1 MIKRAVRGIREV
13 LAGPFRRSVAVN
25 RNVMVGLL
33 RPFRGRFLELGPGK
47 APILAKLDWVADE
60 HKTVLEF
67 PGVIAH
73 CAELGYTCVA
83 QDIGRDAWDLGDS
96 SMDVVL
102 SNQVLEHIPHT
113 DHVIHESRR
122 VLKPG
127 GKLLI
132 SVPNPGALAYIA
144 MLLLTV
150 NPPMSMV
157 SDEYYGL
164 GNPFSSR
171 RGKRSAEY
179 GTQGHGHLRLFT
191 PRAMNDLLRVNGFR
205 VLRNHGA
212 SWGTPILGR
221 FLARVFPWYGL
232 MTIVLA
238 EKQVD
243 GPGNAGT

>member
-1 MIKRAVRGIREV
+1 
-13 LAGPFRRSVAVN
+13 
-25 RNVMVGLL
+25 
-33 RPFRGRFLELGPGK
+33 
-47 APILAKLDWVADE
+47 
-60 HKTVLEF
+60 
-67 PGVIAH
+67 
-73 CAELGYTCVA
+73 
-83 QDIGRDAWDLGDS
+83 
-96 SMDVVL
+96 VVL
-102 SNQVLEHIPHT
+102 SNQVLEHIPRT

-171 RGKRSAEY
+171 RRQRSAEH
-179 GTQGHGHLRLFT
+179 GTLGHGHLRLFT
-191 PRAMNDLLRVNGFR
+191 PRGLNDLLEVNGFKI
-205 VLRNHGA
+205 LANHGA
-212 SWGTPILGR
+212 TWGTPVLGR
-221 FLARVFPWYGL
+221 FLGRVFPWYGL

-238 EKQVD
+238 EK
-243 GPGNAGT
+243 AGD